1 MEKIF
6 YASGMHCASCELII
20 HKEIS
25 QLSGVKKVMVSAV
38 DNSVKIE
45 VTDDKV
51 VSVALLNK
59 KFKELGYHFSH
70 QPNKGSDSL
79 TTWILA
85 VAVSVVFLVIFFLFG
100 KLGLSSWILVGAES
114 SLIAFFVFGLI
125 AGSSSCAALVGG
137 IVLSLSK
144 NWLGTK
150 DQAISGKILPHLV
163 FNLGRLLSFA
173 ILGAILGAIGSK
185 ALLSPTVHNV
195 MIALV
200 SLYMV
205 ISGLKLMGIS
215 LGGRWFSLS
224 SKKVTKKLADLDE
237 NKTMSPFVIGL
248 LTVLLPCGF
257 TLVTESVAMISGSWF
272 TGMMIMVMFVFGT
285 AIPLLLIG
293 FFSVK
298 LMSGHFARLFTKIA
312 GILIIVFALYN
323 LTIQFNLDDFLAVKP
338 VSDTVKT
345 ETINARTINM
355 VYTSQQ
361 DISPNTIEVKVGE
374 KIHLVLDVKD
384 TAYGC
389 MSTIMIQE
397 LFETPQRLRAGSQI
411 IMDFTATKAGSYL
424 ITCAM
429 GVPRGTVK
437 VVE

>member
-1 MEKIF
+1 M
-6 YASGMHCASCELII
+6 
-20 HKEIS
+20 
-25 QLSGVKKVMVSAV
+25 
-38 DNSVKIE
+38 
-45 VTDDKV
+45 
-51 VSVALLNK
+51 
-59 KFKELGYHFSH
+59 
-70 QPNKGSDSL
+70 
-79 TTWILA
+79 
-85 VAVSVVFLVIFFLFG
+85 
-100 KLGLSSWILVGAES
+100 
-114 SLIAFFVFGLI
+114 
-125 AGSSSCAALVGG
+125 
-137 IVLSLSK
+137 
-144 NWLGTK
+144 
-150 DQAISGKILPHLV
+150 